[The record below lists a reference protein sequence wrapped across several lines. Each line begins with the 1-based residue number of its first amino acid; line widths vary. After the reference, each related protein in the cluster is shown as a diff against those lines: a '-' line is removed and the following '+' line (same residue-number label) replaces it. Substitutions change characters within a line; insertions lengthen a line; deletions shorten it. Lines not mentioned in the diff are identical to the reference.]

1 MSSGEAS
8 SHRTVSCLLESEIKT
23 LTQPSGP
30 ECSCKHCSLTHQ
42 TTLTVRE
49 IFRENP
55 LLGAHLFSYR
65 EGVSHDDSPD
75 IAFSGWCWVTTDHC
89 QRPGQSSFHPCLLFW
104 DQELWVEERLVAS
117 VLSISDHFLP
127 SLFCQKTR
135 HASSRS
141 LAMQPSDKL
150 LNLSNLSFLHL

>member
-55 LLGAHLFSYR
+55 LLGAHLFSYQ
-65 EGVSHDDSPD
+65 EGVSRDDSLLGPD
-75 IAFSGWCWVTTDHC
+75 VAFSGWFWVTTDHC
-89 QRPGQSSFHPCLLFW
+89 QRPGQSSSLSP
-104 DQELWVEERLVAS
+104 
-117 VLSISDHFLP
+117 VLGPGAVGGGEAGGLSTEHF
-127 SLFCQKTR
+127 
-135 HASSRS
+135 RS
-141 LAMQPSDKL
+141 LSTK
-150 LNLSNLSFLHL
+150 SFLSQNPSCVITVLGHAAFRQIT